1 MTLIF
6 LKEFEEPTILLE
18 DHNSLFYALVQQTGT
33 ATANALTELAKR
45 SYYFDYSLFIPL
57 FYLEVQLFNFF
68 LYFF

>member
-33 ATANALTELAKR
+33 ATANALTELAKKVV
-45 SYYFDYSLFIPL
+45 LF
-57 FYLEVQLFNFF
+57 
-68 LYFF
+68 